1 MPAKEISGGRR
12 LSREQSDARER
23 DGSGEKVIKVE
34 LSESRSQ
41 LNVNHN
47 TRECYNKEMKATTR
61 RQNMHDTKDLLVQ
74 ERWRV
79 IDQSVSGLYIS
90 ALQSFGMDD
99 TLCASVGSGEAPAT
113 ARSWVHQPTV
123 VLGIQDTKLPFLKDG
138 MNLLQENGYEVI
150 VRNSGG
156 LAVVLD
162 EGVLNLTLVFPEKT
176 KGIDINRGYD
186 AMWQLV
192 KDMFADHD
200 QEIEAREIVGS
211 YCPGSYD
218 LSINGQKFAGISQRR
233 IKKGV
238 AVQIYLCVHGSGSE
252 RAELIKQFYQLS
264 KKGEET
270 RHVYPEIV
278 PEVMASLS
286 ELLQVDLTVQDVM
299 LCFLKVL
306 QGKSGQLFTG
316 SLSPDEVPLFESY
329 YDRVVERNQK
339 VMGE

>member
-1 MPAKEISGGRR
+1 M
-12 LSREQSDARER
+12 
-23 DGSGEKVIKVE
+23 
-34 LSESRSQ
+34 
-41 LNVNHN
+41 
-47 TRECYNKEMKATTR
+47 Y
-61 RQNMHDTKDLLVQ
+61 DTKDLIVQ

-113 ARSWVHQPTV
+113 ARAWVHQRTV
-123 VLGIQDTKLPFLKDG
+123 VLGIQDTKLPFLKEG
-138 MNLLQENGYEVI
+138 INLLQENGYEVI

-162 EGVLNLTLVFPEKT
+162 EGVLNLTLVFPEKA

-192 KDMFADHD
+192 KDMFVDHD
-200 QEIEAREIVGS
+200 KEIEAREIVGS

-218 LSINGQKFAGISQRR
+218 LSINGRKFAGISQRR

-238 AVQIYLCVHGSGSE
+238 AVQIYLCVNGSGSE
-252 RAELIKQFYQLS
+252 RAELIKQFYELS

-270 RHVYPEIV
+270 KQVYPEIV
-278 PEVMASLS
+278 PEVMGSLS

-299 LCFLKVL
+299 LRFLQVL
-306 QGKSGQLFTG
+306 QAKSGQLFTAT
-316 SLSPDEVPLFESY
+316 LSPDEVPLFESY
-329 YDRVVERNQK
+329 YERIVERNRK